1 MHADDQ
7 HLFVIGAVEN
17 PDPTAR
23 RRVLGIAPHQN
34 IRAGGDRNA
43 GLRPVHFAGNVRL
56 HDTVDAEFEES
67 GTTFAENSR
76 LKAIGYSRIVQFPV
90 LADDSGLEVSHLGGK
105 PGVHSS
111 RYSGNDTTDE
121 ENMKKLLG
129 ELTGVPAPQ
138 RDASFRCVLV
148 LYHPDGRFESFEGE
162 LRGRIHDRP
171 MGNGGFGYDP
181 VFFIP
186 DFGMTVA
193 QISPEVKN
201 RISHRAQA
209 FEKLKKNLQQTI
221 FPE

>member
-1 MHADDQ
+1 MLKDIDVS
-7 HLFVIGAVEN
+7 VISLRYFPDIPDIEEDGESFFEN
-17 PDPTAR
+17 A
-23 RRVLGIAPHQN
+23 LKKAE
-34 IRAGGDRNA
+34 
-43 GLRPVHFAGNVRL
+43 
-56 HDTVDAEFEES
+56 TV
-67 GTTFAENSR
+67 SR
-76 LKAIGYSRIVQFPV
+76 LTGATV